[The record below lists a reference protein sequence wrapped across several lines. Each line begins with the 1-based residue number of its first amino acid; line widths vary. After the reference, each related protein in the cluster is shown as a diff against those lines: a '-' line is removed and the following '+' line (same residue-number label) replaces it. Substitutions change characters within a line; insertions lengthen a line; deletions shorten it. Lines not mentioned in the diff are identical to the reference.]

1 MAVSYGS
8 GAKGRATKL
17 HSQIV
22 RSIGYCENS
31 EECGYEECPCE
42 DKWKHTRDCKLQC
55 AHIEGRTASGTR
67 TQLRNAYSLCASCHF
82 TFGVKPLTF
91 SRFVTTTWAQ
101 EHRQTLI
108 ELSRPMVTGQKMDW
122 EWELDRLQEVQKRIK
137 SGVTTL
143 REERDNE

>member
-1 MAVSYGS
+1 MSVAYG
-8 GAKGRATKL
+8 KGDKGKATKL
-17 HSQIV
+17 HSIII
-22 RSIGYCENS
+22 RSLGECEAC
-31 EECGYEECPCE
+31 EYECPCP
-42 DKWKHTRDCKLQC
+42 DKWKHGVCKLKA
-55 AHIEGRTASGTR
+55 AHIQGRTASATR
-67 TQLRNAYSLCASCHF
+67 TQLRNAFCLCASCHRKF
-82 TFGVKPLTF
+82 TDQPLTF

-122 EWELDRLQEVQKRIK
+122 EWELDRLKEAQKRIK